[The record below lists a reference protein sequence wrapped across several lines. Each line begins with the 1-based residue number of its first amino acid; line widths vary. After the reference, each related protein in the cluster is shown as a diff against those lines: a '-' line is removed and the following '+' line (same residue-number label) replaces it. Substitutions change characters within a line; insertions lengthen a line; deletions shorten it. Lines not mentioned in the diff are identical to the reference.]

1 MVLGHDEQ
9 CPQCG
14 RYDNRGVTVDALIL
28 KGKQILLIRRGAEP
42 FKGYWALPGGYVGWD
57 ETIQD
62 AIKREVLEEVGLEVT
77 ALKQLPVY
85 SDPGR
90 HPRQCIDIPFLVS
103 VEGEI
108 KAGDDAK
115 DAKYFDLN
123 SLPELAFDH
132 QLIIEDYTRYT

>member
-1 MVLGHDEQ
+1 MSLGHDEK
-9 CPQCG
+9 CPRCG

-28 KGKQILLIRRGAEP
+28 EGIQILLIRRGAEP

-57 ETIQD
+57 ETIQE
-62 AIKREVLEEVGLEVT
+62 AVTREVLEETGLKVT
-77 ALKQLPVY
+77 GMKQLPVY
-85 SDPGR
+85 SDPAR

-108 KAGDDAK
+108 RAGDDAK
-115 DAKYFDLN
+115 DAKYFDIN

-132 QLIIEDYTRYT
+132 LQIIQDYTKQT